1 MISSDFISLLR
12 GGQKVSRAADNTGLS
27 AGSVSALV
35 AFGLSAEPDRTKK
48 KSSDEG
54 SGTRD

>member
-1 MISSDFISLLR
+1 M
-12 GGQKVSRAADNTGLS
+12 SRAADNTGLS

-35 AFGLSAEPDRTKK
+35 AFGLSAEPDRTEK

-54 SGTRD
+54 SGARD